1 MSLSNTIEE
10 PERRIKAWL
19 TQLKKF
25 RLSTPLNAIETP
37 VEDIKSHIKEAA
49 YYLSQENRSYD
60 DLCWQL
66 AENIQKKALSAPTIE
81 DIREKAE
88 EIFSFS
94 KTYDELCWLIAEFD
108 LLSDNE

>member
-10 PERRIKAWL
+10 PERRIKDWL
-19 TQLKKF
+19 AQLKKF
-25 RLSTPLNAIETP
+25 RLSTPLNVIETA
-37 VEDIKSHIKEAA
+37 VEDAKSHIEEAA
-49 YYLSQENRSYD
+49 YYLSKENHSYE

-66 AENIQKKALSAPTIE
+66 AEKIQKKTLSAPTIE

-94 KTYDELCWLIAEFD
+94 KSYDELCWLNAEFD
-108 LLSDNE
+108 LLSEFE